1 MKTKISIIIINVFA
15 SLLFACNKEDDDNTN
30 ASVKQQISLVADG
43 VPFSVTTGGS
53 DVLKADAHIRDG
65 NKFQLNGTTSTKDI
79 SISNNAVPAT
89 GNYILTGAG
98 TVANFFQW
106 EDGDDL
112 FGSIGTTKSR
122 LILNI
127 TRVAGN
133 SSDYVRYV
141 EGTFSGVFYNLGQ
154 TDSVIITNG
163 QISIIE

>member
-1 MKTKISIIIINVFA
+1 MKIQIYKTLVIVVFA
-15 SLLFACNKEDDDNTN
+15 SLLFACNKDDNNSNT
-30 ASVKQQISLVADG
+30 SVKQQISLVADG

-79 SISNNAVPAT
+79 SISNNAVAGT
-89 GNYILTGAG
+89 GNYIMTGAG